1 MNAFLAS
8 AAECC
13 WPAALAA
20 GAGLAILPWLKRDN
34 VAARAIVIAIVLAL
48 MWRYILW
55 RWFSTLPPFGFTLD
69 TLTALLFITVETATV
84 VGATISFFF
93 LTRVRDRARE
103 VEANMGWL
111 TSQPT
116 PPLIDVLICTYNEE
130 EAILEQTIVGAMAM
144 DYPNYRLWTLD
155 DGRRPWLE
163 GAVRAARLRLCHA
176 RRRRRRQGRQHQ
188 QCAEAYRQAARR
200 RRTSSR
206 SSTPTS
212 CRRRISSPAR

>member
-1 MNAFLAS
+1 MSPLFAS
-8 AAECC
+8 AVECC
-13 WPAALAA
+13 WPAALAG
-20 GAGLAILPWLKRDN
+20 GAGLAILPWLRRDS

-84 VGATISFFF
+84 VGATISLFF
-93 LTRVRDRARE
+93 LTRVRDRSPE

-111 TSQPT
+111 TSLPT

-130 EAILEQTIVGAMAM
+130 EAIFERTIVGALAM

-155 DGRRPWLE
+155 DRRRPWLE
-163 GAVRAARLRLCHA
+163 ALCERLGCGYLTRADGADAKAGNINNA
-176 RRRRRRQGRQHQ
+176 
-188 QCAEAYRQAARR
+188 
-200 RRTSSR
+200 
-206 SSTPTS
+206 
-212 CRRRISSPAR
+212 